1 MQILKMADI
10 KTGTQSALIYAR
22 PGMGKTT
29 LLGMLPGKT
38 LIVDIDRGSE
48 VLAGQSGDVDVC
60 RLQEDLADLPLLIQ
74 MLEKNCPYEFVCID
88 SLSELEKSMLTVLGR
103 TGKNGGAPELGHY
116 NQAQFKIADYVRRF
130 RALPCNTIFTAWEE
144 PKEVTGSDGTK
155 YQVFRPALSGKTSD
169 IICGLCDT
177 VGRIVITPEKQR
189 IIQLS
194 ATNYSVAKDRI
205 KKREYCTFEDLF
217 ATAKPAKSAA
227 KGEK

>member
-1 MQILKMADI
+1 MQFLNLTDI
-10 KTGTQSALIYAR
+10 HTGAQSALIYAR

-38 LIVDIDRGSE
+38 LIVDIDRGTE
-48 VLAGQSGDVDVC
+48 VLAGTRGDVQVV
-60 RLQEDLADLPLLIQ
+60 RLSEDLSDLPKLCE
-74 MLEKNCPYEFVCID
+74 MLEKNCPYRFVCVD

-130 RALPCNTIFTAWEE
+130 RALPATTVFTAWEE

-177 VGRIVITPEKQR
+177 VGRIVINNEKQR

-205 KKREYCTFEDLF
+205 RKREYCTFEDLF
-217 ATAKPAKSAA
+217 VNPETPKGAKK
-227 KGEK
+227 

>member
-1 MQILKMADI
+1 MQILKMRDI
-10 KTGTQSALIYAR
+10 KTGNQSALVYAR

-38 LIVDIDRGSE
+38 LIVDVDRGSE
-48 VLAGQSGDVDVC
+48 VLAGKAGDVDVC
-60 RLQEDLADLPLLIQ
+60 RLNEDLSDLPQLCQ

-116 NQAQFKIADYVRRF
+116 NQTQFKIADYVRRI
-130 RALPCNTIFTAWEE
+130 RALPCNTVFTAWEE

-177 VGRIVITPEKQR
+177 VGRIVITPDNQR
-189 IIQLS
+189 IIQLT

-205 KKREYCTFEDLF
+205 HKREYCTFDQLF
-217 ATAKPAKSAA
+217 AIPEQPKAP
-227 KGEK
+227 KGDKN